1 METLKVNGLI
11 IREVNIAD
19 SDKLITVLTDSIGKI
34 TVSCKGV
41 RNIKSKRIASSQL
54 FSYGELLLNV
64 RASRYYLSDATV
76 ENSFFE
82 LNSSLEKLSL
92 AQYFCQV
99 ASCVTVENED
109 QSDILRLILNC
120 FYVLC
125 HQNKSTD
132 LVKAV
137 FEMRLCSLI
146 GFCPDLFECQGCG
159 CEIKLDG
166 IEGAYL
172 DIGGGGLICTEC
184 ALQEAQNATDQ
195 GTPRLFL
202 SKHILNALKFI
213 VNAPPKKIFSFS
225 LSDCPGAEKE
235 LSEITEKYL
244 RYHLDR
250 GFETLDFYHSI
261 QGL

>member
-1 METLKVNGLI
+1 MEALKVNGLI
-11 IREVNIAD
+11 IREVNIGD
-19 SDKLITVLTDSIGKI
+19 SDKLITVLTDTMGKI

-41 RNIKSKRIASSQL
+41 RNIKSKRIAASQL

-64 RASRYYLSDATV
+64 RASRYYRADAAV

-99 ASCVTVENED
+99 VSCVTVENED
-109 QSDILRLILNC
+109 QSEILRLILNC

-125 HQNKSTD
+125 HQNKSPE

-137 FEMRLCSLI
+137 FEMRLCALI
-146 GFCPDLFECQGCG
+146 GFCPDLFECMGCA
-159 CEIKLDG
+159 CEILPDCPG
-166 IEGAYL
+166 GVYL
-172 DIGGGGLICTEC
+172 DIGNGSVICQSC
-184 ALQEAQNATDQ
+184 AASDENSEQSQASYLYL
-195 GTPRLFL
+195 TP
-202 SKHILNALKFI
+202 HIYSALRFI
-213 VNAPPKKIFSFS
+213 VTAPAKKIFSFS
-225 LSDCPGAEKE
+225 FSNDKQIEKE
-235 LSEITEKYL
+235 LSDITEKYL

-261 QGL
+261 QGF